1 MDLIELLACGT
12 PDTSFI
18 ILGHVVSSNTP
29 GRRYNVRNN
38 FVLAKYV
45 HSIMQHSK
53 QNKVPTLQQ
62 LPVRNLARIVIDAQ
76 NMLFG
81 LFLTS
86 RARPSRGAGNE
97 VTG

>member
-45 HSIMQHSK
+45 HSVMQHSQ
-53 QNKVPTLQQ
+53 QNKVRLLQQ
-62 LPVRNLARIVIDAQ
+62 LPVRNLARIVIDTQ
-76 NMLFG
+76 NVCFSVSLVAS
-81 LFLTS
+81 S
-86 RARPSRGAGNE
+86 RGSRGARE
-97 VTG
+97 TK